1 MPRLLLFYRL
11 MVRPL
16 LAEPVRT
23 SLTVLAIALG
33 VAVVLAIDL
42 AGFAAA
48 GSFRSSMET
57 LAGNN
62 DYEIVAA
69 GGVPEEIV
77 GKLAQLPYS
86 LRISARMQDY
96 AEIDGKRTVPLLGLD
111 LVAEGQNHSGLASAF
126 PLENPAEALKYLS
139 DDDSI
144 WVGQSLGYHTG
155 DHIPLLINDRMRD
168 YIVRGVFP
176 DDGGNAAAI
185 VMDLNAAQRALG
197 RAGHVDRIL
206 VKVPERDD
214 GGSSRV
220 ASAAEWE
227 QRLRGTSTGSATE
240 SGLSPSA
247 SAGTLPEGVELR
259 AAGTGTDENRKML
272 AAFRWNLKLLSY
284 IALVVGAFLIYNTIS
299 VSVVRRRAEIGI
311 VRALGASRATIL
323 AAFIGEAAS
332 LGLIGALIGLPLGR
346 LMASGAV
353 KLMSATVDALYVSSR
368 PGTIALGADSVLLA
382 LIVGVG
388 VAVASAY
395 SPAREASV
403 VAPVEAMARGR
414 RELIARVH
422 KVRDLAIAVVL
433 ALCAFAAS
441 RAPAVAGR
449 PLFGYLAT
457 LLVIAASALAIP
469 AVVDLTT
476 RLLTRALGAILGV
489 EASLASQS
497 LSASL
502 RRTSVLVGALSTAIA
517 MMTAV
522 GIMVGSFRETVRLWM
537 NDQVPADLYLR
548 AAGVPAADRHPSLS
562 LEFADKIARLP
573 GVATVDRLRDYE
585 ISYEGM
591 PAGLA
596 SAEID
601 TRRAYHQSEFLSGRS
616 TQDVLA
622 ELQDKNAVVVS
633 EPFANKHHVKRGDSI
648 TLSLGSA
655 KPVFRVVDIFYDYS
669 SERGTVVMD
678 RSTALKYLPDPAPA
692 SLAIY
697 LAPGAS
703 LADVRREIEDAAAA
717 SESRIL
723 IFSNRDLR
731 TQALI
736 IFDRTFAITYA
747 LEAVAVIVA
756 VIGVAGAL
764 LAVVIDRRRELG
776 LLRFLGAAS
785 WQIRKL
791 ILVEAGL
798 LGLLSTMAGVV
809 QGLALSLILVFVI
822 NKQSFGWTIR
832 FHWPVSILL
841 GALCLVYVATVLA
854 GLYPANV
861 AIRLSPIEVVHE
873 D

>member
-1 MPRLLLFYRL
+1 MARILLFYRL

-57 LAGNN
+57 LAGDN
-62 DYEIVAA
+62 DFEIVAA
-69 GGVPEEIV
+69 GGVPENVV

-86 LRISARMQDY
+86 LRVSARMEDY
-96 AEIDGKRTVPLLGLD
+96 AAIDGDRTFPLLGLD
-111 LVAEGQNHSGLASAF
+111 LVAEAQNHSDAASSF
-126 PLENPAEALKYLS
+126 PLANPEDALKYLG
-139 DDDSI
+139 DDASV
-144 WVGQSLGYHTG
+144 WVGQSLGYHAG
-155 DHIPLLINDRMRD
+155 DRIALLINDRMRE

-185 VMDLNAAQRALG
+185 VMDLATAQRALA
-197 RAGHVDRIL
+197 RLGHVDRIL
-206 VKVPERDD
+206 VKVPDNDD
-214 GGSSRV
+214 GGAGRITSV
-220 ASAAEWE
+220 AEWE
-227 QRLRGTSTGSATE
+227 QRLRAGSSST
-240 SGLSPSA
+240 
-247 SAGTLPEGVELR
+247 AGAILPEGVELR
-259 AAGTGTDENRKML
+259 TAGTGTNENRKML

-311 VRALGASRATIL
+311 VRALGASRATVL
-323 AAFIGEAAS
+323 TAFIGEAAS

-346 LMASGAV
+346 VMASGAV
-353 KLMSATVDALYVSSR
+353 KLMSATVEALYVSSR
-368 PGTIALGADSVLLA
+368 PGAIALGADSVVLG

-388 VAVASAY
+388 VAVASAF
-395 SPAREASV
+395 SPAREASL
-403 VAPVEAMARGR
+403 VAPIEAMARGR
-414 RELIARVH
+414 REYVARVH
-422 KVRDLAIAVVL
+422 KLRDLAIAAVL
-433 ALCAFAAS
+433 AVCAWGAS
-441 RAPAVAGR
+441 RAPAVAGK

-457 LLVIAASALAIP
+457 LLVIVAAALAIP
-469 AVVDLTT
+469 AFVDLTT
-476 RLLTRALGAILGV
+476 RVLTRALGALLGV
-489 EASLASQS
+489 EASLATQS

-517 MMTAV
+517 MMTAI
-522 GIMVGSFRETVRLWM
+522 GIMVGSFRETVLLWM
-537 NDQVPADLYLR
+537 NDQVPADLYMR
-548 AAGVPAADRHPSLS
+548 AGGVPAADRHPSLT
-562 LEFADKIARLP
+562 LDFADKIARLP
-573 GVATVDRLRDYE
+573 GVAKVDRLRDYE

-596 SAEID
+596 SAELD
-601 TRRAYHQSEFLSGRS
+601 TRRVYHKASFLSGRD
-616 TQDVLA
+616 TADVLEEMRGA
-622 ELQDKNAVVVS
+622 DAVVVS

-648 TLSLGSA
+648 TLALGSA
-655 KPVFRVVDIFYDYS
+655 KPTFRVVDVFYDYS
-669 SERGTVVMD
+669 SERGIVVMD
-678 RSTALKYLPDPAPA
+678 RATALKYLPDPTPA

-697 LAPGAS
+697 VSPGAA

-717 SESRIL
+717 GNHRIL

-731 TQALI
+731 AQALA

-798 LGLLSTMAGVV
+798 LGLLATLAGVV
-809 QGLALSLILVFVI
+809 QGFALSLILVFVI

-832 FHWPVSILL
+832 FHGPVAILL
-841 GALCLVYVATVLA
+841 GALSLVYVATVLA
-854 GLYPANV
+854 GLYPASV
-861 AIRLSPIEVVHE
+861 AIRLNPIEVVHE
-873 D
+873 E

>member
-1 MPRLLLFYRL
+1 MARLLLFYRL

-62 DYEIVAA
+62 DFEIVAA
-69 GGVPEEIV
+69 GGVPEDVV

-86 LRISARMQDY
+86 LRISARIEDY
-96 AEIDGKRTVPLLGLD
+96 AAIDGNRTVPLLGLD
-111 LVAEGQNHSGLASAF
+111 LVSEGQNHSEAVSAF
-126 PLENPAEALKYLS
+126 PLENPADALKYLADGES
-139 DDDSI
+139 V
-144 WVGQSLGYHTG
+144 WVGQSLGYHAG
-155 DHIPLLINDRMRD
+155 DRIPLLINDRLRD
-168 YIVRGVFP
+168 YTVRGVFP

-185 VMDLNAAQRALG
+185 VMDLAAAQRALG
-197 RAGHVDRIL
+197 RFGYVDRIL
-206 VKVPERDD
+206 VKVPEKDD
-214 GGSSRV
+214 GGSTRI
-220 ASAAEWE
+220 ASSAEWE
-227 QRLRGTSTGSATE
+227 QRLRGTSTGSVTG
-240 SGLSPSA
+240 SGNSGAA
-247 SAGTLPEGVELR
+247 SAGILPEGVDLR
-259 AAGTGTDENRKML
+259 PAGTGTDENRKML

-323 AAFIGEAAS
+323 TAFIGEAAS
-332 LGLIGALIGLPLGR
+332 LGFIGALIGVPLGR
-346 LMASGAV
+346 VMASGAV

-368 PGTIALGADSVLLA
+368 PGTIALSPYSIALT

-395 SPAREASV
+395 APAREAAL

-414 RELIARVH
+414 REYAVRVH
-422 KVRDLAIAVVL
+422 KFRDLTIATVL

-441 RAPAVAGR
+441 RAPAVAGK

-476 RLLTRALGAILGV
+476 RLLTRTLGAILGV

-497 LSASL
+497 LAASL

-601 TRRAYHQSEFLSGRS
+601 TRRAYHRSEFLSGRA
-616 TQDVLA
+616 TEDVLA
-622 ELQDKNAVVVS
+622 ELRNNNAVVVS

-648 TLSLGSA
+648 ALSLGSA
-655 KPVFRVVDIFYDYS
+655 KPAFRVVDVFYDYS

-703 LADVRREIEDAAAA
+703 LTDVRREIEDAAAV

-731 TQALI
+731 TQALM

-798 LGLLSTMAGVV
+798 LGFLATMAGIV
-809 QGLALSLILVFVI
+809 QGFALSLILVFVI

-832 FHWPVSILL
+832 FHWPVAILL
-841 GALCLVYVATVLA
+841 GALSLVYVATVLA

-861 AIRLSPIEVVHE
+861 AIRLNPIEVVRE
-873 D
+873 E

>member
-1 MPRLLLFYRL
+1 VARLVLFYRL

-16 LAEPVRT
+16 FAEPVRT

-57 LAGNN
+57 LAGGN
-62 DYEIVAA
+62 DFEIVAA
-69 GGVPEEIV
+69 GGVPEEVV

-86 LRISARMQDY
+86 LRVSARIEDY
-96 AEIDGKRTVPLLGLD
+96 AAIDGKRTFPLLGLD
-111 LVAEGQNHSGLASAF
+111 LVAEGQNQSGAASSF
-126 PLENPAEALKYLS
+126 PLENPADALKYLG
-139 DDDSI
+139 DDESV
-144 WVGQSLGYHTG
+144 WVGQSLGYHAG
-155 DHIPLLINDRMRD
+155 DRIPLLINDRMRD
-168 YIVRGVFP
+168 YVVRGVFP

-185 VMDLNAAQRALG
+185 VMDISAAQRALG
-197 RAGHVDRIL
+197 RGGRVDRIL
-206 VKVPERDD
+206 VKVPEKDD
-214 GGSSRV
+214 GGSSH
-220 ASAAEWE
+220 
-227 QRLRGTSTGSATE
+227 
-240 SGLSPSA
+240 SA
-247 SAGTLPEGVELR
+247 SAGEWERRIRGVKAGNANGPGENSAAISILPEGIELR
-259 AAGTGTDENRKML
+259 PAGTGTEENRKML

-311 VRALGASRATIL
+311 VRALGASRATVL

-346 LMASGAV
+346 VMASGAV
-353 KLMSATVDALYVSSR
+353 KLMSATVEALYVSSR
-368 PGTIALGADSVLLA
+368 PGAIALGVDSVVLA

-395 SPAREASV
+395 SPAREASM

-414 RELIARVH
+414 REYVARVH
-422 KVRDLAIAVVL
+422 KFRDLVIAVAL
-433 ALCAFAAS
+433 AACALAAS
-441 RAPAVAGR
+441 RAPAVAGK
-449 PLFGYLAT
+449 PLFGYLSA
-457 LLVIAASALAIP
+457 LLIIAASALAVP
-469 AVVDLTT
+469 AAVDLTM
-476 RLLTRALGAILGV
+476 RLLARALGAILGV
-489 EASLASQS
+489 EASLASQG

-522 GIMVGSFRETVRLWM
+522 GIMVGSFRETVQTWM
-537 NDQVPADLYLR
+537 NDQVPADLYVR
-548 AAGVPAADRHPSLS
+548 AGGVPAADRHPSLT
-562 LEFADKIARLP
+562 LELSDKIARLP
-573 GVATVDRLRDYE
+573 GVATIDRLRDYE
-585 ISYEGM
+585 ISYQGM

-596 SAEID
+596 SAELD
-601 TRRAYHQSEFLSGRS
+601 TRRAYHKANFLSGREMGS
-616 TQDVLA
+616 VLEEMRGA
-622 ELQDKNAVVVS
+622 NAVVVS
-633 EPFANKHHVKRGDSI
+633 EPFANKHNVKRGDSI
-648 TLSLGSA
+648 TLALGSSRA
-655 KPVFRVVDIFYDYS
+655 AFQVVDIFYDYS

-678 RSTALKYLPDPAPA
+678 RATALKYFPDPAPA

-697 LAPGAS
+697 ISPEAS
-703 LADVRREIEDAAAA
+703 LNVVRREIEDAAAVGNY
-717 SESRIL
+717 RIMVY
-723 IFSNRDLR
+723 SNRDLR

-747 LEAVAVIVA
+747 LEAVAIIVA

-798 LGLLSTMAGVV
+798 LGLLATLAGVV
-809 QGLALSLILVFVI
+809 QGFALSLILVFVI

-832 FHWPVSILL
+832 FHWPVAILL
-841 GALCLVYVATVLA
+841 SALTLVYVATVLA
-854 GLYPANV
+854 GLYPASV
-861 AIRLSPIEVVHE
+861 AIRLNPIEVVHE